1 MLFRMLPTRFKNS
14 SPIIKKN
21 QKQIFRKSK
30 IRTHEFCFSPNA
42 LDALVE
48 VDMTRLTQEVGGW
61 KGPIIV
67 AGDFNSKARAWT
79 AGPQDSRGNFL
90 EELMAEYN
98 LTAVNQPG
106 VYTYE
111 KEASRSVLNFTFASP
126 EIMRGIVEWEVLDEE
141 TLSDH
146 RYVFVK
152 IAGNR
157 IRGRENQTRGG
168 WSLRKLNNEVF
179 LQTISAVVDV
189 RDHQL
194 AEQAT
199 EAAMQVIVEA
209 WETSMPHSQQTTTGS
224 QPTGRMRNWPD

>member
-1 MLFRMLPTRFKNS
+1 M
-14 SPIIKKN
+14 
-21 QKQIFRKSK
+21 
-30 IRTHEFCFSPNA
+30 E
-42 LDALVE
+42 LDIA
-48 VDMTRLTQEVGGW
+48 RLAQEDGRW

-67 AGDFNSKARAWT
+67 AGDFNSKARAST

-106 VYTYE
+106 LYIYE
-111 KEASRSVLNFTFASP
+111 KEASRSVLDLTFASP
-126 EIMRGIVEWEVLDEE
+126 EVMRGIVEWEVLDEE

-157 IRGRENQTRGG
+157 SRRRENQTRGG
-168 WSLRKLNNEVF
+168 WSLRKLNKEVF
-179 LQTISAVVDV
+179 LQRISAAVDV
-189 RDHQL
+189 RDQQL

-199 EAAMQVIVEA
+199 EAAIA
-209 WETSMPHSQQTTTGS
+209 SHSGS
-224 QPTGRMRNWPD
+224 V